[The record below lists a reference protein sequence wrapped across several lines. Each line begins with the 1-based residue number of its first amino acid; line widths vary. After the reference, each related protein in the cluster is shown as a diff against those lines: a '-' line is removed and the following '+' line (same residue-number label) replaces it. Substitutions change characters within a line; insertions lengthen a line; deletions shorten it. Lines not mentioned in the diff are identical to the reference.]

1 MKTLWLTFEA
11 AGEASE
17 ISSGR
22 QTDGG
27 TPIAIQAAVQP
38 PRRLRWRRAVGLAT
52 AALLIFACNR
62 SPTSAEAAAEISAK
76 VAQAAAA
83 LTGQDAPLADEAQ
96 EGTWLGFDTYT
107 YPGDAKMRAWK
118 NAPNAPYHWVGYYLP
133 GAPCH
138 RSTSWQGKR
147 QTLIDMGWGL
157 AVVYVGQQTWGRT
170 PRALT
175 PVQMARQKRRGE
187 TCNADFLAAD
197 RGVQE
202 GVDAIERTEA
212 EGFPK
217 GTVIFLDLERM
228 ERIPAR
234 MRDYY
239 KSWVA
244 TVLTD
249 GTYRPGIYV
258 HKHNADDVYK
268 DVKALY
274 SAAGVKEEPR
284 FWIAS
289 ARDFSPSKD
298 PEDVGHPF
306 AGMWQGVIDV
316 VRKVA
321 NIALPI
327 DINVSNWPSPSDV
340 E

>member
-1 MKTLWLTFEA
+1 V
-11 AGEASE
+11 S
-17 ISSGR
+17 
-22 QTDGG
+22 
-27 TPIAIQAAVQP
+27 
-38 PRRLRWRRAVGLAT
+38 PRRIGWRRALGLASI
-52 AALLIFACNR
+52 ASLIFACNR
-62 SPTSAEAAAEISAK
+62 SPTTAEAAASVSAK

-83 LTGQDAPLADEAQ
+83 VTGQDAPLADEAE

-118 NAPNAPYHWVGYYLP
+118 EVPNAPYHWVGYYLP
-133 GAPCH
+133 EAPCH
-138 RSTSWQGKR
+138 KSSSWKGKR

-170 PRALT
+170 PRTLT
-175 PVQMARQKRRGE
+175 PAQLARLSKRGE
-187 TCNADFLAAD
+187 TCSADLIDANQGA
-197 RGVQE
+197 VE
-202 GVDAIERTEA
+202 GIDAIQRTEA

-217 GTVIFLDLERM
+217 GSVIFLDLERM
-228 ERIPAR
+228 ERMPAR

-249 GTYRPGIYV
+249 GRYRPGIYV
-258 HKHNADDVYK
+258 HKHNADDVYR

-274 SAAGVKEEPR
+274 AAAGVAEEPR

-289 ARDFSPSKD
+289 ARDFSPDKS
-298 PEDVGHPF
+298 PEDVGHEF
-306 AGMWQGVIDV
+306 AGMWQGIIDV

-321 NIALPI
+321 DVALPI
-327 DINVSNWPSPSDV
+327 DINVSNWQSPSDV
-340 E
+340 TN

>member
-1 MKTLWLTFEA
+1 VKERKPCGSRSSKQGVTEYREA
-11 AGEASE
+11 HKERAL
-17 ISSGR
+17 R
-22 QTDGG
+22 YRKD
-27 TPIAIQAAVQP
+27 VQP
-38 PRRLRWRRAVGLAT
+38 PRSNVWRNALGLAV
-52 AALLIFACNR
+52 AGALIFACNR
-62 SPTSAEAAAEISAK
+62 SPTTAEAAAEVSAK

-83 LTGQDAPLADEAQ
+83 VTGQDAPMADEAL
-96 EGTWLGFDTYT
+96 EGSWLGFDTHT
-107 YPGDAKMRAWK
+107 YPGDDRMRAWK

-138 RSTSWQGKR
+138 QSTSWRGKR
-147 QTLIDMGWGL
+147 QTLVDMGWGL

-170 PRALT
+170 PRTLT
-175 PVQMARQKRRGE
+175 PPQLARLQKRGE
-187 TCNADFLAAD
+187 TCNADFLSAQ
-197 RGVQE
+197 RGIEE
-202 GVDAIERTEA
+202 GMDAIQRIEG

-228 ERIPAR
+228 ERMPTR

-249 GTYRPGIYV
+249 GRYRPGIYV
-258 HKHNADDVYK
+258 HKHNAADVYQ

-274 SAAGVKEEPR
+274 EAAGIKEEPR
-284 FWIAS
+284 FWIAH
-289 ARDFSPSKD
+289 ARDFSPDKK
-298 PEDVGHPF
+298 PQEVGHEF
-306 AGMWQGVIDV
+306 AGIWQGVIDV

-321 NIALPI
+321 DEALPI
-327 DINVSNWPSPSDV
+327 DINVSNWPSPSEV